1 MKSLILRAGVAR
13 AEKVCCAPFLLTP
26 LVLIVCTGVQAAVV
40 PSAPGAGALGNQQHR
55 SAHRWYSPKK
65 GWPVTRCRRITI
77 PR

>member
-40 PSAPGAGALGNQQHR
+40 PSAPGAGALGNQ
-55 SAHRWYSPKK
+55 
-65 GWPVTRCRRITI
+65 
-77 PR
+77 